1 MIRRIDNTIFS
12 ENSAFDDDHDEV
24 LKTLY
29 GLYDHVNL
37 LDLNTLTLRRL
48 YTGRGDYLF
57 SDYLSSAD

>member
-48 YTGRGDYLF
+48 YTGRGDY
-57 SDYLSSAD
+57 YI